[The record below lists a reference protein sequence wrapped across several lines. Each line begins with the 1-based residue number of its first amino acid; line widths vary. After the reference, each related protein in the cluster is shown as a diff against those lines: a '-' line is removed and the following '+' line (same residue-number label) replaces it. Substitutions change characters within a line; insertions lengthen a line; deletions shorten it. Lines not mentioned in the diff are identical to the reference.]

1 MPYTRTEKI
10 EMMIKSIKENKEED
24 REEKHCVVCNG
35 SGEGMYDGSTCT
47 SCKGLGV
54 KIKEYDTI

>member
-1 MPYTRTEKI
+1 MNYEEYKKLIEKY
-10 EMMIKSIKENKEED
+10 KVKEEKK
-24 REEKHCVVCNG
+24 EEKHCVVCNG

-54 KIKEYDTI
+54 KTK

>member
-1 MPYTRTEKI
+1 MNYEEYKKLVEKY
-10 EMMIKSIKENKEED
+10 KIKEQKEET
-24 REEKHCVVCNG
+24 EEKHCVVCNG